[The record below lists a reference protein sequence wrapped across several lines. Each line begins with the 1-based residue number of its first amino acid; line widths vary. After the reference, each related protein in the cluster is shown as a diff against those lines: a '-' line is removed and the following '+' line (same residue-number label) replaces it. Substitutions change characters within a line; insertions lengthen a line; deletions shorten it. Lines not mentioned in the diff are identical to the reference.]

1 MYLLVRADV
10 ADVNDKSISTRW
22 TSAFSLFCSFLC
34 DGKQTP
40 CHLVGCLVW
49 LQALSSTVTGESTA
63 GRLLLW
69 VEEALLKGM
78 YCSEGGTAANCI
90 PVGWGQAIFGAG
102 NTRMQITPMKVTA
115 LIYPVRLCPRV
126 GKNLTRVKSF
136 SSFMHTTHFIM
147 SLRCSIQKGRALTV
161 QVSLRK
167 LKPKAVENDFCVTS
181 LQK

>member
-1 MYLLVRADV
+1 MLLTLMINLSVPGGLLL
-10 ADVNDKSISTRW
+10 
-22 TSAFSLFCSFLC
+22 SLCF
-34 DGKQTP
+34 
-40 CHLVGCLVW
+40 
-49 LQALSSTVTGESTA
+49 ALSSVMESKPLAIWLGAWCDCRRWAALSQVRARLA
-63 GRLLLW
+63 GCCFGWRRP
-69 VEEALLKGM
+69 LLKGM
-78 YCSEGGTAANCI
+78 YCSGRGTAANCI

-136 SSFMHTTHFIM
+136 SSFMHTTHFIV